1 MKNAFLTK
9 IFVIIAFITTSAL
22 AQGFYLGA
30 GIGNTFFSSEAEDAF
45 NQAQEI
51 SENSTAWKIFAGY
64 HLPFIN
70 FIGIEGG
77 YRSFGNIST
86 SIGSATYESKTAG
99 WDVEAL
105 GLFQIAIIDL
115 FGKAGVL
122 FSSTTESA
130 GSESADNTSTDFL
143 WGLGV
148 GAHFGPFGARLEWE
162 SIVVDGPTN
171 LSMVSLSGTFGF

>member
-1 MKNAFLTK
+1 MKNTFLKQT
-9 IFVIIAFITTSAL
+9 ILIIVFITTTAL

-30 GIGNTFFSSEAEDAF
+30 GIGNTFYSSEVQDAV

-64 HLPFIN
+64 HLDK
-70 FIGIEGG
+70 FIGFEGG
-77 YRSFGNIST
+77 YRSFGNIS
-86 SIGSATYESKTAG
+86 SDVSNVTYESKTAG

-105 GLFQIAIIDL
+105 GLYQISLIDL
-115 FGKAGVL
+115 FGKVGAM
-122 FSSTTESA
+122 FSSTDASVS
-130 GSESADNTSTDFL
+130 GQSTDDTTTNFL
-143 WGLGV
+143 WGIGV
-148 GAHFGPFGARLEWE
+148 GAHFGPIGARVEWE

>member
-1 MKNAFLTK
+1 MKNTFLNQTIL
-9 IFVIIAFITTSAL
+9 IFVFITTSAL

-30 GIGNTFFSSEAEDAF
+30 GIGNTFYSSEVQDAV

-64 HLPFIN
+64 HLGD

-77 YRSFGNIST
+77 YRSFGTISSDISNT
-86 SIGSATYESKTAG
+86 TYESKTAG

-105 GLFQIAIIDL
+105 GLYQISIIDL
-115 FGKAGVL
+115 FGKAGAM
-122 FSSTTESA
+122 FSSTDESVS
-130 GSESADNTSTDFL
+130 GESTDDTSTNFL

-148 GAHFGPFGARLEWE
+148 GAHFGPVGARLEWE

>member
-1 MKNAFLTK
+1 MKKAILAKAF
-9 IFVIIAFITTSAL
+9 IIIALIMSSAF
-22 AQGFYLGA
+22 AQGFYIGA
-30 GIGNTFFSSEAEDAF
+30 GIGNTFYSSEVQDAI

-51 SENSTAWKIFAGY
+51 SENSTAWKVFAGY
-64 HLPFIN
+64 HLYKFL
-70 FIGIEGG
+70 GVEGG

-86 SIGSATYESKTAG
+86 DVSNVTYESKTAG

-105 GLFQIAIIDL
+105 GLYQISIIDL
-115 FGKAGVL
+115 FGKAGVM
-122 FSSTTESA
+122 FSSTDESA
-130 GSESADNTSTDFL
+130 SGESTDDSSTNFL

-148 GAHFGPFGARLEWE
+148 GAHFGPVGARLEWE

>member
-1 MKNAFLTK
+1 MKNTFLNQT
-9 IFVIIAFITTSAL
+9 ILIILFITTSAL

-30 GIGNTFFSSEAEDAF
+30 GIGNTFYSSEVQDAI

-51 SENSTAWKIFAGY
+51 SENSTAWKVFAGY
-64 HLPFIN
+64 HLYKFL
-70 FIGIEGG
+70 GIEGG

-86 SIGSATYESKTAG
+86 DISNVTYESKTAG
-99 WDVEAL
+99 WDIEAL
-105 GLFQIAIIDL
+105 GLYQISIIDL
-115 FGKAGVL
+115 FGKAGVM
-122 FSSTTESA
+122 FSSTDESA
-130 GSESADNTSTDFL
+130 GDESIDDNSTNFL

-148 GAHFGPFGARLEWE
+148 GAHFGPVGARLEWE

>member
-1 MKNAFLTK
+1 MKKAILIKSF
-9 IFVIIAFITTSAL
+9 IIIALITSSAF

-30 GIGNTFFSSEAEDAF
+30 GIGNTFYSSEIQDAV

-64 HLPFIN
+64 HLGD

-77 YRSFGNIST
+77 YRSFGTISSDISNT
-86 SIGSATYESKTAG
+86 TYESKTAG

-105 GLFQIAIIDL
+105 GLYQISIIDL
-115 FGKAGVL
+115 FGKAGIM
-122 FSSTTESA
+122 FSSTDESA
-130 GSESADNTSTDFL
+130 GDESTDDNSTNFL

-148 GAHFGPFGARLEWE
+148 GAHFGPVGARLEWE